1 LYTQGLAFASDAHFL
16 VTNLYYLMTLPSNTG
31 EGVMRKA
38 HIRTVIQ
45 MPSFQHLASI
55 LTSDWERFESELLPI
70 FMHASDE
77 PYLGRDAV
85 VYEDD
90 YTVWSQAI
98 ANFVAAQHQA
108 FLDLEDKKRYPV
120 TESLEYDPAAEVAT
134 IVIMLERLMMG
145 LRKFKRDVVKA

>member
-1 LYTQGLAFASDAHFL
+1 
-16 VTNLYYLMTLPSNTG
+16 MTLPSNTG

-77 PYLGRDAV
+77 PYLGSRYANQP
-85 VYEDD
+85 DD
-90 YTVWSQAI
+90 YKVWSQAI
-98 ANFVAAQHQA
+98 ENFVAAQHQV
-108 FLDLEDKKRYPV
+108 FLDLEDKKIYPV